1 MYFYNNRS
9 NRIEGDEKKNFIH
22 TYWTEIIFLSTVI
35 ITMATFIYITIQGV
49 KCSLR
54 NDILTIYDKCKDKE
68 KITQYELEAVMLS
81 ADLYF
86 KLKGNSFVQAI
97 VNKIKDFQVIE

>member
-1 MYFYNNRS
+1 M
-9 NRIEGDEKKNFIH
+9 IFIKE
-22 TYWTEIIFLSTVI
+22 YWAQIIFLVTLI
-35 ITMATFIYITIQGV
+35 GTMATFIYITIQGV

-54 NDILTIYDKCKDKE
+54 NDILTIYDARKDK
-68 KITQYELEAVMLS
+68 KTITQYELEAVMLS

-97 VNKIKDFQVIE
+97 VEKIKDFEVIE